1 MDNLENAFVFLVIC
15 VFVFQEA
22 SMMLDDDPLGEVV
35 ADDEDAEFINRVC
48 ETEILTN
55 DNLLAKLT

>member
-1 MDNLENAFVFLVIC
+1 
-15 VFVFQEA
+15 
-22 SMMLDDDPLGEVV
+22 MMLDDDPLGEVV